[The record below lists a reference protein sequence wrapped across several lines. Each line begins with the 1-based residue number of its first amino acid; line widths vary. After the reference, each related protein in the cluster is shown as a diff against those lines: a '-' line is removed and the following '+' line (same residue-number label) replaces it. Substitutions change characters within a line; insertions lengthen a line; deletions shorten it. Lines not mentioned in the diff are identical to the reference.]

1 MGRCRRSSRRTVSGR
16 RLRGHPLPRAHSIDA
31 LRAHIDRIDEK
42 LLALLNARARLA
54 MRIGERK
61 RHSRASI
68 YTPDREKRIFQRLA
82 AVNAGP
88 LDAERIR
95 PIFREI
101 IGACLS
107 LEKPLRVACLGPL
120 GTFSHQAA
128 RQQFGAGA
136 EPVLV
141 ESFSAVFDEVE
152 HQRADYGIVPVE
164 NSTEGMVAAT
174 LDRFVSSPLAIKA
187 EVLLRIEQCL
197 LSSSGRADRIRRI
210 VSHPQSLGQCRQWLA
225 QHFPSVPQVEA
236 GSNAQ
241 AAELARRDGR
251 VAALAGR
258 IAAERYGLK
267 IVAANIQDQANNYT
281 RFLVLGR
288 DGAGRPSGDDK
299 TSLLLSAPHE
309 AGALHRVLKPFADNR
324 VSLGSI
330 ASRPLKGR
338 PWEYVFFLDLFGHV
352 HEPRV
357 ARALAALKGRCLFH
371 KVLGSYPAALP
382 PT

>member
-1 MGRCRRSSRRTVSGR
+1 M
-16 RLRGHPLPRAHSIDA
+16 PRATSIDV

-42 LLALLNARARLA
+42 LLALLSQRARLA

-61 RHSRASI
+61 RHARASI

-82 AVNAGP
+82 ALNRGP

-107 LEKPLRVACLGPL
+107 LEQPLRIACLGPL

-128 RQQFGAGA
+128 REQFGAGA
-136 EPVLV
+136 ELILV
-141 ESFSAVFDEVE
+141 DAFSAVFDEVE
-152 HQRADYGIVPVE
+152 HQHADYGVVPVE

-174 LDRFVSSPLAIKA
+174 LDRFVSSPLTIKA
-187 EVLLRIEQCL
+187 EVQLRIEQCL
-197 LSSSGRADRIRRI
+197 LSRAGRADRIRRI
-210 VSHPQSLGQCRQWLA
+210 VSHPQSLGQCRQWLT
-225 QHFPSVPQVEA
+225 QHFPGVPQEPVT
-236 GSNAQ
+236 SNAQ
-241 AAELARRDGR
+241 AAEIASRDGR
-251 VAALAGR
+251 AAAIAGR
-258 IAAERYGLK
+258 VAAERYGLK
-267 IVAANIQDQANNYT
+267 VAAANIQDVANNYT

-288 DGAGRPSGDDK
+288 DGMGRPSGDDK
-299 TSLLLSAPHE
+299 TSLLLSTPHE
-309 AGALHRVLKPFADNR
+309 AGALHRVLKPFADNH

-330 ASRPLKGR
+330 ESRPLKGR

-352 HEPRV
+352 NEPRV
-357 ARALAALKGRCLFH
+357 SRALAALKKRCRFY

-382 PT
+382 PV